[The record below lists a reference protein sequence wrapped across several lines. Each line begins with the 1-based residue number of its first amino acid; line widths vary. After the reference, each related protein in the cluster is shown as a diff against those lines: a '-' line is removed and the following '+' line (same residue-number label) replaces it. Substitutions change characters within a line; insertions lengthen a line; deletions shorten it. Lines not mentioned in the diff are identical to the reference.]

1 MSPVFTVVQRLGHDF
16 HSYLYIVTFAH
27 THSHR
32 HTQTHRHTHT
42 RTHTHTATHTHT
54 YTHSFVFPCCQAFAL
69 MQTGDKSGH
78 HPTRLRSTPQRTR
91 GGHIGD
97 PEDGELEGAT

>member
-1 MSPVFTVVQRLGHDF
+1 MSVGMKYVRIMNT
-16 HSYLYIVTFAH
+16 
-27 THSHR
+27 
-32 HTQTHRHTHT
+32 HTHT
-42 RTHTHTATHTHT
+42 RTPTHTHT
-54 YTHSFVFPCCQAFAL
+54 HTHTHTNIHAHTHTHTHTHTHNPSFVFPCCQAFAL